1 LTSLA
6 TWTMPEGYPHGTE
19 EVGMTDDEVL
29 DDPGAGS

>member
-1 LTSLA
+1 
-6 TWTMPEGYPHGTE
+6 MPEGYPHGTE